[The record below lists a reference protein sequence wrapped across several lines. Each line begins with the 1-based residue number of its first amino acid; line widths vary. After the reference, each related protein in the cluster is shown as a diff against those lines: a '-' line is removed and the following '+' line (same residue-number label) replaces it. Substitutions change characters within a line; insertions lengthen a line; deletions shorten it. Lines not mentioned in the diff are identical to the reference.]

1 MKNAK
6 TIIYLSLFGI
16 LLISPVFAAIQYPE
30 IGGVNINEEGTSAAT
45 YVFYLFNLAIATGA
59 FIAGAVLFA
68 AGIDYV
74 SARGEPAKLDSAK
87 NKIKNAFLGLT
98 ILLAA
103 FMILNIINPQL
114 TNIKISQLEK
124 TPDKE
129 IVIPEGSGIYL
140 YDSVNYVSSEN
151 EEPVRVIKTMGGFL
165 ESNFS
170 NKAESIKFNNPTE
183 EFSFGAVLYA
193 SKEDSTEGSGS
204 DLRGNC
210 AYTLSNVPDLNV
222 AVNDKENY
230 PPIGRDKLSS
240 MLVFKTDG
248 GSGSI
253 KIYNTINCKDRT
265 DEYGVTCKKKKY
277 DDCEITGGSGFKNI
291 KEACP
296 DFKGD
301 IMSIEAGDGL
311 GILFKAAGAQ
321 EAGRCQYIETND
333 TGCVNVVKYSYVFNI
348 NDKKYESNFTPKSF
362 VIFSLVK

>member
-1 MKNAK
+1 MKNVK
-6 TIIYLSLFGI
+6 TIIYFSLLGI
-16 LLISPVFAAIQYPE
+16 LFVSPAFAVMQYPE
-30 IGGVNINEEGTSAAT
+30 IGGININEDASAAT
-45 YVFYLFNLAIATGA
+45 YVVYFFNLAIAAGA

-114 TNIKISQLEK
+114 TSINISQLEK

-140 YDSVNYVSSEN
+140 YDSVNYVSSEDK
-151 EEPVRVIKTMGGFL
+151 EPVRVTKTMGGFL
-165 ESNFS
+165 ESNFA
-170 NKAESIKFNNPTE
+170 NKAESIKFNNPVK
-183 EFSFGAVLYA
+183 EFKFGAVLYA

-210 AYTLSNVPDLNV
+210 SYTLSDVPDLSV
-222 AVNDKENY
+222 AVNDKENN
-230 PPIGRDKLSS
+230 PPVGKDNLAS

-277 DDCEITGGSGFKNI
+277 DDCEITGSSGFEDLK
-291 KEACP
+291 KACP

-311 GILFKAAGAQ
+311 GILFKATGKN

-333 TGCVNVVKYSYVFNI
+333 TGCVNVVKYSYVYTI
-348 NDKKYESNFTPKSF
+348 NDKKYQSTFTPKSF
-362 VIFSLVK
+362 VIFSLIK

>member
-1 MKNAK
+1 MKK
-6 TIIYLSLFGI
+6 TGNIIRISLLGTMF
-16 LLISPVFAAIQYPE
+16 ISPAFAAMQYPE
-30 IGGVNINEEGTSAAT
+30 IGGITISSSTTAAE
-45 YVFYLFNLAIATGA
+45 YIVYFFNLSIAVGA
-59 FIAGAVLFA
+59 FVAGAVLFM

-74 SARGEPAKLDSAK
+74 SARGEPAKLESAK
-87 NKIKNAFLGLT
+87 NKIKNAFLGLI

-114 TNIKISQLEK
+114 TNIKINQLE
-124 TPDKE
+124 TNPEKE
-129 IVIPEGSGIYL
+129 VVVPEWAGIYL
-140 YDSVNYVSSEN
+140 YDSTNYVSSEN
-151 EEPVRVIKTMGGFL
+151 EESVRVIKTMGGFV
-165 ESNFS
+165 ESNFA

-183 EFSFGAVLYA
+183 DLKFGAVLFA
-193 SKEDSTEGSGS
+193 AKEDSTEGSGS

-210 AYTLSNVPDLNV
+210 SYTLSSIPDLDV

-277 DDCEITGGSGFKNI
+277 DDCDITGGSGFTDI
-291 KEACP
+291 KKACP

-311 GILFKAAGAQ
+311 GILFKATGAQ

-333 TGCVNVVKYSYVFNI
+333 TGCVNVVKYSYVYTI
-348 NDKKYESNFTPKSF
+348 NDKKYASTFTPKSF